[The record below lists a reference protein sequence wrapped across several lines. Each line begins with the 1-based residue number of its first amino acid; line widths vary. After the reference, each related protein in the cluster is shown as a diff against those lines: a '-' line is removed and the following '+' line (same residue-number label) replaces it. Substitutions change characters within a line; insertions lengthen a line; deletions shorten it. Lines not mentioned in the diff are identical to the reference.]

1 MEIEL
6 PQAENRSK
14 DSSWLQPQ
22 REYLKCTCFKRYQI
36 EQSAIKGQYKL
47 KVANFAFKRK
57 LLNLILCRK
66 TEFEPFDNSM
76 TRNDI
81 SYFQVSV

>member
-22 REYLKCTCFKRYQI
+22 REYLKCTCFERYQI
-36 EQSAIKGQYKL
+36 EQSAIKEQYKL
-47 KVANFAFKRK
+47 KVANFALKR
-57 LLNLILCRK
+57 NLILCRK

-81 SYFQVSV
+81 S